1 MRPGPRRRLCPV
13 ARCGRGGGLRPGAG
27 EAGEDRLQA
36 FAAEPVVTAVQN
48 SSTASERAI
57 AAYQA
62 WRAAGGS
69 SQTRGAVDE
78 ALEAAETADD
88 DVIELIR
95 TGLQGRGKGRP
106 LPDWQPTTAG
116 WT

>member
-1 MRPGPRRRLCPV
+1 MVFGRAPENRAKIGCRRSQLSPLSR
-13 ARCGRGGGLRPGAG
+13 RCR
-27 EAGEDRLQA
+27 
-36 FAAEPVVTAVQN
+36 TAPQR
-48 SSTASERAI
+48 ASERAI